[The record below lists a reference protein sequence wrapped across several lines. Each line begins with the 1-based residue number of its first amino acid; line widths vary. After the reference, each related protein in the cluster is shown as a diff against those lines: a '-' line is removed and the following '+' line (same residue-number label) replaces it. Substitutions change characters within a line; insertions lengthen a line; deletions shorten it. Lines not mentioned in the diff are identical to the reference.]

1 MKGLEPS
8 TFCMASGGRAFE
20 RDGGAGDAV
29 DVADPACVTG
39 FDRHALSFVSEFTPS
54 HVGRIKT
61 VRGAVDLAE
70 CGYRFSR
77 RVCCLTFIVEGYRD
91 GHPVTVEWTDG
102 LAIGSSRLIEAMLAA
117 ADARV
122 PIEVHPDGRVIVAA
136 LEPAEIAFAT
146 ILALLD
152 GIPTAA
158 RGDVPELFR
167 GGHHWAEVA

>member
-1 MKGLEPS
+1 
-8 TFCMASGGRAFE
+8 
-20 RDGGAGDAV
+20 
-29 DVADPACVTG
+29 
-39 FDRHALSFVSEFTPS
+39 
-54 HVGRIKT
+54 
-61 VRGAVDLAE
+61 
-70 CGYRFSR
+70 
-77 RVCCLTFIVEGYRD
+77 LTFIVEGYRD

-152 GIPTAA
+152 GIPTAT